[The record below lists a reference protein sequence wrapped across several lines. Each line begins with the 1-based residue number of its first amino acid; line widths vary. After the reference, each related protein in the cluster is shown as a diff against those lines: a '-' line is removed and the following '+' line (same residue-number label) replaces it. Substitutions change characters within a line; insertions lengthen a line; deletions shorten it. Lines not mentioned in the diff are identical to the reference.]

1 MFKNIKSK
9 IQENREKK
17 KLERE
22 EEIKRKKE
30 QIINNLTRKWSLEEV
45 RQRNADLITISAG
58 WLGGTY
64 TEFDFKQ
71 SILSKNYMYFTDEEY
86 NELYKMIKQQKEE
99 RERKINDVLD
109 ILSNEFNKGL
119 EKLAKQNVKISTKE
133 LIKRLTNKLE
143 RKEKNISNNPT
154 TPVKESKGKELEK
167 TLKL

>member
-119 EKLAKQNVKISTKE
+119 EN
-133 LIKRLTNKLE
+133 
-143 RKEKNISNNPT
+143 
-154 TPVKESKGKELEK
+154 
-167 TLKL
+167 

>member
-1 MFKNIKSK
+1 M
-9 IQENREKK
+9 
-17 KLERE
+17 
-22 EEIKRKKE
+22 
-30 QIINNLTRKWSLEEV
+30 V
-45 RQRNADLITISAG
+45 
-58 WLGGTY
+58 GGTY

-143 RKEKNISNNPT
+143 RKEKY
-154 TPVKESKGKELEK
+154 
-167 TLKL
+167 